1 MLPPDRRPAT
11 ATLILLASL
20 YCAQGLPSGLLAHSL
35 PVLLRQH
42 GVDLALIGL
51 LKLLAL
57 PWLLKVLWAPWV
69 DRLASPR
76 LGHHRGWILPLQLGV
91 ITVIATLALMS
102 PERLFDSH
110 FFLLIGLLLL
120 VNLAASTQDIATD
133 GLAVRLLPERWRGL
147 GNSLQVGGYK
157 VGMLV
162 SGSGLLLAMDALGW
176 NLSVALVA
184 LLLVLMTLPIWRFN
198 ERREL
203 PFQPAQ
209 AEPAGPGLLLRHY
222 RGLLLQPGMLF
233 WLAVLLSFK
242 LGDALGSP
250 MIKPMLVDQ
259 GWSNAELGQ
268 LTLIS
273 SLAGIAGAL
282 LGGLLYARIGV
293 LRALIL
299 FGAVQITMF
308 ALGWKN
314 GEQLRPKTAI
324 GMLLAFS
331 GLIILLAPGG
341 NAPPL
346 LSALAMTIAG
356 IAWGIYSILGRRST
370 NPLKDTAGNFLRSVP
385 LVVLAAL
392 VTLAQGAIAITP
404 TGAFYAAASGV
415 LASGAGYAVW
425 YAVLGKMR
433 AQTAATL
440 QLSVPVLASV
450 AGVVFLGE
458 GLSTRLTI
466 ASVIVLG
473 GIGLALVRRR
483 QVP

>member
-1 MLPPDRRPAT
+1 MSPSAQRPGNT
-11 ATLILLASL
+11 TLILLASL

-76 LGHHRGWILPLQLGV
+76 LGHHRGWILPLQMGVTGV
-91 ITVIATLALMS
+91 IAALALMN

-110 FFLLIGLLLL
+110 FFVLIGLLLL
-120 VNLAASTQDIATD
+120 INLAASTQDIATD

-162 SGSGLLLAMDALGW
+162 SGSGLLLAMDSLGW
-176 NLSVALVA
+176 HLSLALVA
-184 LLLVLMTLPIWRFN
+184 GLLVLMTLPIWRFN

-222 RGLLLQPGMLF
+222 RGLLMQPGMLL

-268 LTLIS
+268 LTLVS
-273 SLAGIAGAL
+273 SLAGIGGAL
-282 LGGLLYARIGV
+282 LGGLLYARIGA
-293 LRALIL
+293 LRALLL
-299 FGAVQITMF
+299 FG
-308 ALGWKN
+308 
-314 GEQLRPKTAI
+314 
-324 GMLLAFS
+324 
-331 GLIILLAPGG
+331 
-341 NAPPL
+341 PL
-346 LSALAMTIAG
+346 QAAG
-356 IAWGIYSILGRRST
+356 IAAMAWLVNAGGQTALVYLIALFEQTADGMSTVALFAVMMRQCRPEHEGADFTLQASVQLLLAGLVGATSGLLATWLGYQA
-370 NPLKDTAGNFLRSVP
+370 LFVGAGSLGVLAL
-385 LVVLAAL
+385 LVVLL
-392 VTLAQGAIAITP
+392 YFRRYG
-404 TGAFYAAASGV
+404 
-415 LASGAGYAVW
+415 
-425 YAVLGKMR
+425 
-433 AQTAATL
+433 
-440 QLSVPVLASV
+440 QLK
-450 AGVVFLGE
+450 
-458 GLSTRLTI
+458 
-466 ASVIVLG
+466 
-473 GIGLALVRRR
+473 
-483 QVP
+483 